1 MTDDHRWSV
10 GIGTALA
17 LVGSGLLLTQT
28 VLVVGAVI
36 PLVYLLHGVLST
48 VPSDVDLSAERE
60 FESAGVTPGSEL
72 TVTLTVENTGTD
84 VLPDLRLVD
93 GVPEELTVVA
103 GSPRIGVAL
112 SAGDC
117 ASTTYT
123 VGLERGR
130 YEFDDPVVRLR
141 SLAGTDERTV
151 TVPAD
156 GERTVA
162 CADAVSQPSLADA
175 ALGQAGTVAAQTGGA
190 GLEFYATR
198 KYHPGDP
205 MNRIDWHHVAKTGEF
220 VTIQYRRERAVRT
233 VVVVDC
239 RPCARVSYEIGT
251 PTGAAM
257 AAYAGERL
265 FQSLESAGVFT
276 NLTAVGLDD
285 EMAHLTDADGLPW
298 LHPGADRERSPS
310 TLFRAIHEIADR
322 HPGRNEGEGP
332 TRQSQE
338 KAHESGQTAY
348 RAAQTDHWTATP
360 RADGGDTRERPE
372 WTEKLLARLPAETQ
386 VILCSPVADDWPVAF
401 ARELTDRECV
411 VVSPDVTAGSSYG
424 QRIRAINRRRRLQR
438 LNHHG
443 AKTADWPI
451 DQSIEGTLERA
462 LPELFTDR

>member
-1 MTDDHRWSV
+1 MNGNHRWSV
-10 GIGTALA
+10 GIGIALA

-28 VLVVGAVI
+28 VLVLGAVI
-36 PLVYLLHGVLST
+36 PLVYLLHGVVST
-48 VPSDVDLSAERE
+48 VPSDVDLSATRA
-60 FESAGVTPGSEL
+60 FDTAGVTPGSEL

-84 VLPDLRLVD
+84 VLPDLRLID
-93 GVPEELTVVA
+93 GVPEELTVVG

-112 SAGDC
+112 SPGEC

-123 VGLERGR
+123 LVLERGR
-130 YEFDDPVVRLR
+130 FDFDDPVVRLR

-156 GERTVA
+156 GEMTLT

-175 ALGQAGTVAAQTGGA
+175 ALGQAGTVPAQSGGA

-198 KYHPGDP
+198 QYHPGDP

-220 VTIQYRRERAVRT
+220 VTIQYRRERAVRS

-239 RPCARVSYEIGT
+239 RPGTRISYEAGY

-257 AAYAGERL
+257 AAYAAERL

-276 NLTAVGLDD
+276 NLTAVGLDG
-285 EMAHLTDADGLPW
+285 ELEHLTDADGLPW
-298 LHPGADRERSPS
+298 LHPGADRQRSPS
-310 TLFRAIHEIADR
+310 TLFRGIHEIANYHPERDEVQGPIPQQQESEYEPGETDR
-322 HPGRNEGEGP
+322 W
-332 TRQSQE
+332 TD
-338 KAHESGQTAY
+338 
-348 RAAQTDHWTATP
+348 QTDNWTATP
-360 RADGGDTRERPE
+360 RADGGENRERSE

-386 VILCSPVADDWPVAF
+386 VILCSPVHDDWPVEF

-411 VVSPDVTAGSSYG
+411 VISPDVTSGSSAG
-424 QRIRAINRRRRLQR
+424 QRIRGINRRRRLQR

-443 AKTADWPI
+443 TKTANWPI